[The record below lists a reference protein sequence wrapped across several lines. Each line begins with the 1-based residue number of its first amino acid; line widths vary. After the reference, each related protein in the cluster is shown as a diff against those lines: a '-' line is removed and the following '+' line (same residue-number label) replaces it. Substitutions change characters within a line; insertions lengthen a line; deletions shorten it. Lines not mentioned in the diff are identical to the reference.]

1 MRKILAIA
9 CLVFCAFASHCR
21 AEGLNALI
29 EVSKSMGE
37 ANKELAAETASY
49 KLVKSAV
56 DSGVI
61 AKGQSRGSIR
71 SKYGEPVVINEDF
84 ITKRE
89 RWVYKSAD
97 SSFFKGARICLLF
110 DNNGALDEINVLQ

>member
-1 MRKILAIA
+1 MRKILAIT
-9 CLVFCAFASHCR
+9 CLVLCAFASHCR
-21 AEGLNALI
+21 AEGLNTLI

-49 KLVKSAV
+49 NLVKKAV
-56 DSGVI
+56 DSGAI
-61 AKGQSRGSIR
+61 TKGQSKSSIR
-71 SKYGEPVVINEDF
+71 SKYGEPVLINEDF

-89 RWVYKSAD
+89 RWVYKPVS

-110 DNNGALDEINVLQ
+110 DSKGALDEINILQ